1 MSSKLEGFMKAQGIN
16 AKNTEKEKP
25 ETDFDKMSANDK
37 WALVEKMLRDL
48 GYIN

>member
-1 MSSKLEGFMKAQGIN
+1 MSKIKEFMAKQGKSLKDTKKDKPTVDFNKMKAD
-16 AKNTEKEKP
+16 E
-25 ETDFDKMSANDK
+25 K